1 MLGLVAVFFLL
12 AADAP
17 KTPQFFFGA
26 GVGWTHTGSQDFPSC
41 CSTSSAPDGLAL
53 SLEAQVE
60 YGRFFAAAS
69 FVFAQNANT
78 ADDWVP
84 GMVTGRLGIYLL
96 NTAFS
101 PYLAAGGGFL
111 REVLRDGDAPP
122 NAVAA
127 SGAAV
132 LAEAGL
138 SGLRSWRAGRVNAYV
153 QVLQPL
159 FDDPPSPGHQPPSTK
174 TCLLTGIRLFY

>member
-1 MLGLVAVFFLL
+1 MPGLVAVFFML
-12 AADAP
+12 AADVP

-26 GVGWTHTGSQDFPSC
+26 GVGWAHAGSQDFPSC
-41 CSTSSAPDGLAL
+41 CGTGSGPDGLAL
-53 SLEAQVE
+53 SLEAQIE

-69 FVFAQNANT
+69 LVFAQNLT
-78 ADDWVP
+78 TES
-84 GMVTGRLGIYLL
+84 GMVTGRLGVYLL
-96 NTAFS
+96 NATFS
-101 PYLAAGGGFL
+101 PYLAAGAGFL
-111 REVLRDGDAPP
+111 RETLLDGDAPP
-122 NAVAA
+122 NAIEA

-174 TCLLTGIRLFY
+174 TCLLAGIRLFY